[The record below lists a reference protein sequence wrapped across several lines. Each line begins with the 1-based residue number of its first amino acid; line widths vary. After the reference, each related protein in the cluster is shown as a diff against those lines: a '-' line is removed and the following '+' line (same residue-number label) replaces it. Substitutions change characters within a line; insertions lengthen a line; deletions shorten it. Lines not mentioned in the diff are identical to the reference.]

1 MINNSY
7 SLNSNYTNNLPN
19 LDLSIFY
26 EKQSN
31 IEVTENYLK
40 YNKCVYYIDHMSNQ
54 NTQTPDLDFNDL
66 ATKGL
71 TIMDSLFK
79 SAAPIVKS
87 VSEKMNEFDE
97 IIKNSNKTDVEV
109 KNSNKTDVEVK
120 NINIKYFKNETDN
133 GIFYALDI
141 PRVKKEDCKI
151 NISNNSLQIEA
162 FTEVLKDEF
171 NFLPNHKYEITLN
184 LPFNISK
191 SDIIA
196 RNSNGVL
203 YITIKKNNTNNV
215 DIKILD

>member
-7 SLNSNYTNNLPN
+7 LLNSNYTNNLQN

-31 IEVTENYLK
+31 IEVTENHLK
-40 YNKCVYYIDHMSNQ
+40 YNKCLYYIDHMSNHE
-54 NTQTPDLDFNDL
+54 NTQPQVDFNDL

-97 IIKNSNKTDVEV
+97 IIKNSNKTDQQ
-109 KNSNKTDVEVK
+109 VK

-133 GIFYALDI
+133 CIFYALDI

-151 NISNNSLQIEA
+151 NVSNNTLQIEA
-162 FTEVLKDEF
+162 FTEELNGDF
-171 NFLPNHKYEITLN
+171 NFLPNHKYEISLN

-191 SDIIA
+191 TDITA